1 VRFVAFTV
9 ALLIVGLVGL
19 GAVPLAM
26 ERDAQGR
33 DWQVGQVGGSM
44 LFAYSVAFARVLPFA
59 AGLGAGIGLL
69 QRLRRKRRPALLNAQ
84 VQRHDSS
91 AVIVHW
97 LVAIGMILGTVSAAL
112 LLRWVPRF
120 LPLESIYV
128 LHFAASALVVLAV
141 AHHLT
146 YEGVGGGRALLVRSW
161 SEVKSAL
168 AETFGYLG
176 VFGREGA
183 AFGLQLPSGLRR
195 ALVSLLKRRSIE
207 VAPEGKFAATE
218 RVISY
223 PGWAVLVGLLTL
235 TGFVKA
241 LRYLYPVDGVVLQFT
256 TWLHD
261 ALAIWVVVWLL
272 IHIVPVLI
280 IPANWPMLRSIFTG
294 RVSRRY
300 AQQRHPLWLA
310 ELLEQSRDAASN
322 R

>member
-1 VRFVAFTV
+1 MKFTAFTV
-9 ALLIVGLVGL
+9 ALLVVGLAGL
-19 GAVPLAM
+19 AAVPLAVQ
-26 ERDAQGR
+26 RDAQAR
-33 DWQVGQVGGSM
+33 DWQAGQVGGSV
-44 LFAYSVAFARVLPFA
+44 LFAYNVAFARVLPFG
-59 AGLGAGIGLL
+59 AGLGAAIGLL
-69 QRLRRKRRPALLNAQ
+69 QRLRRKRGTALLNAQ
-84 VQRHDSS
+84 VQRHDRST
-91 AVIVHW
+91 VLVHW
-97 LVAIGMILGTVSAAL
+97 LVAIGMILGTVTAAL

-120 LPLESIYV
+120 LPLEVIYL
-128 LHFAASALVVLAV
+128 LHFAASAMVVVGL

-161 SEVKSAL
+161 GEVKSAL
-168 AETFGYLG
+168 AEAFGYLG

-195 ALVSLLKRRSIE
+195 RMASLLKRLGIE
-207 VAPEGKFAATE
+207 VAPEGKFVATE

-235 TGFVKA
+235 TGLVKA
-241 LRYLYPVDGVVLQFT
+241 LRYLYPMPGPLLQLT

-261 ALAIWVVVWLL
+261 ALAIWVVVWFV
-272 IHIVPVLI
+272 IHVLPVIV

-310 ELLEQSRDAASN
+310 DLLEQPREARND